1 MDKIVLLPLII
12 SALLLTSRTP
22 REVFILSFL
31 PALTFFPAYFNVK
44 VVSGI
49 PELYF
54 WSAALIPILAAWA
67 LNGFDG
73 YEPHWIDLFIFAY
86 VFAIFFAQWSNST
99 YKISQKI
106 IFNNLMGICFPYMLV
121 RSYAVDR
128 EALISLIRGMTI
140 VGAIVAFFNAIEFR
154 MFVNHF
160 DEHLRRLWPTYVV
173 WDTGMV
179 MSRWGFKRALGPF
192 SHPIVA
198 GYVFALIAP
207 LAIWCY
213 NQGHYATKR
222 KGQIIVGLN
231 IIGIFVSI
239 SRAPIIGFLLGLA
252 VIYYGWN
259 KNRAAILTAVTI
271 TGTILLIIIVP
282 KFIDYIA
289 VTRATAT
296 TEAQRNVAYR
306 KEMWQAYSE
315 VVMERPFAGWGRF
328 SVPSVKGMK
337 SIDAEYLGVALASG
351 VFVLFFYLVFLFGM
365 LIRMILYAQKTA
377 YDDPWGRL
385 AWCLIAGWV
394 CAIFSQ
400 ATVYSGAQSV
410 QYLYMLGGIGQILIL
425 TRPQVA
431 TPVDPIPASR
441 PISRFGF
448 ARVL

>member
-1 MDKIVLLPLII
+1 MDKIILLPLII
-12 SALLLTSRTP
+12 SALLLTSRSP
-22 REVFILSFL
+22 RQVFILSFL
-31 PALTFFPAYFNVK
+31 PAITLCPAYFNVK
-44 VVSGI
+44 VVSGV

-54 WSAALIPILAAWA
+54 WSAALLPIILVWA
-67 LNGFDG
+67 INGFDG
-73 YEPHWIDLFIFAY
+73 YTPHWIDFFIFAY
-86 VFAIFFAQWSNST
+86 VLAIFLAQWSNST

-106 IFNNLMGICFPYMLV
+106 IFNNLMGICFPYMMV
-121 RSYAVDR
+121 RSYAIDPKG
-128 EALISLIRGMTI
+128 LISLIRTMTI
-140 VGAIVAFFNAIEFR
+140 VGAIVAFFNILEFR
-154 MFVNHF
+154 MFINHF

-207 LAIWCY
+207 LAIWCQ

-222 KGQIIVGLN
+222 QGQIIVGLN
-231 IIGIFVSI
+231 ILGIFVSI

-252 VIYYGWN
+252 VIYCGWS
-259 KNRAAILTAVTI
+259 KKRAAIFTTLSI
-271 TGTILLIIIVP
+271 IGILLLMVIVP

-306 KEMWQAYSE
+306 KEMWQAYTE

-328 SVPSVKGMK
+328 SVPSIKGME

-351 VFVLFFYLVFLFGM
+351 ALALFFYLVFLFGM
-365 LIRMILYAQKTA
+365 LIRMVRYGQSTA
-377 YDDPWGRL
+377 YNDPWGRL

-410 QYLYMLGGIGQILIL
+410 QYLYMLGAIGQILIL
-425 TRPQVA
+425 TRPSVTA
-431 TPVDPIPASR
+431 TASGA
-441 PISRFGF
+441 PFVQIYRFGF
-448 ARVL
+448 ARTL